1 MIEPGCAAEF
11 ASEHALLEAVRAVR
25 AQHYVRLDAFTPFP
39 VEGLTEAL
47 GLRRSWLNW
56 VAFLIA
62 MAGAGIGYVIQWY
75 VNGIDYPID
84 VGGRPPRGWPAFI
97 PITFETAV
105 LFGGVST
112 FFLFF
117 VFARLPRLWHPV
129 FDLPGITS
137 ASNDRF
143 WLGVD
148 RRDERFHPERTAAL
162 LASLGASRVVV
173 AGRQEAP
180 R

>member
-11 ASEHALLEAVRAVR
+11 ASEEQLLDAIRAVR
-25 AQHYVRLDAFTPFP
+25 AQHYVRLDTFTPFP
-39 VEGLTEAL
+39 VEGLPEAL
-47 GLRRSWLNW
+47 GLRRSWLDW
-56 VAFLIA
+56 VAFLVA
-62 MAGAGIGYVIQWY
+62 MSGAAIGYLIQWY

-84 VGGRPPRGWPAFI
+84 VGGRPPRGWPPLI

-105 LFGGVST
+105 LFGGVGAFVL
-112 FFLFF
+112 FFL
-117 VFARLPRLWHPV
+117 FARLPRLWHPV

-137 ASNDRF
+137 ATNDRF

-148 RRDERFHPERTAAL
+148 RRDRLFDAQLTPAL

-173 AGRQEAP
+173 AGAQEAKP
-180 R
+180 